1 MSYERALEIFNGY
14 VILQKDGLKIAKIT
28 TEDIKKRIDFMD
40 KKVIHTLE
48 VVSDGSKVLDELG
61 FNASVKEFSKI
72 AFLDHDIGRFSQMRY
87 TGSYNDNELKNNSLN
102 VSDHGQL
109 GKEVLLGGVINQ
121 QIPETRVLDEPISQ
135 IVGDHVSR
143 VGNKEELS
151 ILSQAILKNEDILE
165 IFKNGSDENKKKII
179 AAITQ
184 IVQDVD
190 RLDIFHQILD
200 DRWTPLKTDD
210 EIDQRVFD
218 MFYNG
223 EYLDMASLRQQNL
236 WNANIGDLVRLGFV
250 NQIRLLSVAK
260 VILQQD
266 IILRLKDKRQNS
278 KVRDAFEYTH
288 DLLKEMINNSED
300 GITVGDLKKR

>member
-1 MSYERALEIFNGY
+1 MNYERALEVFKGY
-14 VILQKDGLKIAKIT
+14 VKLQKEGLNIDKIT
-28 TEDIKKRIDFMD
+28 TEDIKKRIDGMD

-61 FNASVKEFSKI
+61 FNDSVKEFSKI
-72 AFLDHDIGRFSQMRY
+72 AFLDHDIGRFPQMRL
-87 TGSYNDNELKNNSLN
+87 TGSFGDNELKNYGLDVN
-102 VSDHGQL
+102 DHGQL
-109 GKEVLLGGVINQ
+109 GKEILLGGVIKE
-121 QIPETRVLDEPISQ
+121 QIPETRFLDEPISQ
-135 IVGDHVSR
+135 IVGDHVSKN
-143 VGNKEELS
+143 GNNEELA

-165 IFKNGSDENKKKII
+165 IFKNGSEENKKKII

-200 DRWTPLKTDD
+200 NRWTPLKTDD
-210 EIDQRVFD
+210 EIDQKVFD

-236 WNANIGDLVRLGFV
+236 WNANVGDLVRLGFV
-250 NQIRLLSVAK
+250 NRVRLLSVAK

-266 IILRLKDKRQNS
+266 IILRLKEKRQNP
-278 KVRDAFEYTH
+278 KVRDAFEYTN
-288 DLLKEMINNSED
+288 DLLKEMIEKSED
-300 GITVGDLKKR
+300 GITVGDIKKR